1 MFKKINDF
9 LEEFLWECFEIETK
23 QRKEKKENDKK
34 KRLEYFNQFLD
45 DLEEI
50 KLKYEDIPGILY
62 FEAYKH
68 SIPSLTFDLNIDFDN
83 FNNLIEKMK
92 YIYMRNLPSDKIY
105 FLYKNLCCDL
115 DKRFLYNCSIEK
127 IDGKLI
133 IKSPKN

>member
-1 MFKKINDF
+1 MFNKINDF

-34 KRLEYFNQFLD
+34 KRLEFFNQFLD

-68 SIPSLTFDLNIDFDN
+68 S
-83 FNNLIEKMK
+83 
-92 YIYMRNLPSDKIY
+92 
-105 FLYKNLCCDL
+105 
-115 DKRFLYNCSIEK
+115 
-127 IDGKLI
+127 KL
-133 IKSPKN
+133 